1 MTDGMRLQRKY
12 HCSVEV
18 SAADYC
24 IQELPRNFQVKIFV
38 EKGCCVELGMKCCDL
53 KHFKIGSYCF
63 CFPNLYSGTS
73 EMFHV
78 YS

>member
-18 SAADYC
+18 SAAEYC

-38 EKGCCVELGMKCCDL
+38 EKVCCVELACNAAQKGL
-53 KHFKIGSYCF
+53 PLLALG
-63 CFPNLYSGTS
+63 
-73 EMFHV
+73 
-78 YS
+78 